1 MSNKNEESIN
11 LDKVFENLFSE
22 NPHEEKAAP
31 EKEKNSFRKD
41 KRSHYDNLLDLFHC
55 TAFNL
60 NDDWNVNEKLEKDG
74 FSLLINIPIPKF
86 NKNEQ
91 TKCSDDFA
99 IYFMAACAQ
108 YTLYTSKRCVSY
120 FSINDSICQER
131 AKKLADII
139 MECLSRIPR
148 NKDFDDTV
156 KYIEGQCSSYK
167 LKWLD
172 HKIKI
177 FKTFIET
184 SKCNYEDFP
193 FVFWLIL
200 KNFKWAFCNEN
211 VHFICDDHKDI
222 TWLAAYHA
230 FIDHRKFLL
239 QEINKLMV
247 EKLAKHVKN
256 DRNERKQ
263 KDKFKNNTQYDW
275 FWHIVSESDVT
286 KILDYDIK
294 QHIRLS
300 KRLINSNHTIREQY
314 INAEHGIYT
323 LAKETLED
331 PSDSIDRSISR
342 KQLVDAYRNILAASE
357 NVLSKYPS
365 IYFLMFWNIDSLEYS
380 EFKDLFVQT
389 KDSKGLGIFKNL
401 SEDLKKTIESIEY
414 EKFSQKT
421 FQGKTAQRHLQSI
434 FFFTLYN
441 LVTNPSKYF
450 YLINEERDQI
460 LEKFKQALIDVTWK
474 KPRVQTDL
482 FNEIAKFNGIP
493 ELRLPLDFTKLTDFA
508 FPATETALSLV
519 YNLSSFIQSKSTKDL
534 IQQVNFVDTLR
545 DKKCRYHKL
554 QKPCNDAKNEDSS
567 SYCDACPKHPKKS
580 RKNFRNFYNDNSA
593 SKKNQLD
600 KEIDDMKNIDCGFI
614 LKDFYQRLPLRNH
627 PGLKR
632 DVLCRCFNETNG
644 FIREATNAK
653 YFSKRYK
660 SMLREI
666 DIHPARN
673 MFTHHSLFSS
683 TEKLLEKQNYND
695 LLTTLYNIKRHL
707 EGECLLR
714 KYTNSLKN
722 QAYSSYPLNDKL
734 EPYFSKEMRELV
746 EFVKK
751 VLQSFKDYPKNALT
765 HDLDCFLKSFDK
777 LQVKIW
783 DSEVYSKP
791 EAEQAKFYFDMFN
804 DNTAMFIDHL
814 NNLIQKKDFE
824 SIREYLDKLQQSFN
838 SLGKAFLDAQNI
850 EFHKKNF
857 RTVDDE
863 ISLWKALYLI
873 KQIELDLKNLDKAL
887 DKVDYPKNNPELRQD
902 IKKAE
907 EDIKNYR
914 FDDIKSKFESIANKI
929 ESAYLFKNLEDRIH
943 FDKHGEIIS
952 MHSNTHPQ
960 WYFTHN
966 QEYLEECLQKSK
978 ETNINEFEEDLKYIY
993 YQFLYSIHLNSDS
1006 PDYEIVFVEFLSN
1019 IGEKIRNNY
1028 PTEVELIETGNII
1041 SKKAQEKLEI
1051 LKERRQLK
1059 SIDLFKKD
1067 DDYSFD
1073 VLKKCNDLL
1082 IRFIDYLT
1090 PMDEIQKKLND
1101 KDLSFEELVEII
1113 ENSKPN
1119 KDMDDELQEE
1129 LRIFL
1134 NTMFCISNVKKDNH
1148 EDISIFDAYGYEIF
1162 LYLIKVTVELAQHD
1176 FKASVN

>member
-1 MSNKNEESIN
+1 MSNNNEESIN
-11 LDKVFENLFSE
+11 SDKVFENLFSE

-60 NDDWNVNEKLEKDG
+60 NDDWNDNEKLEKDG

-99 IYFMAACAQ
+99 IYFMATCAQ

-139 MECLSRIPR
+139 MECLSRIPK

-167 LKWLD
+167 LEWLD

-200 KNFKWAFCNEN
+200 KNFKWAFCNKN

-239 QEINKLMV
+239 QEMNKLMIK
-247 EKLAKHVKN
+247 KLIKHVKE

-275 FWHIVSESDVT
+275 SWNLVDEPDIA
-286 KILDYDIK
+286 KILNYDINTHFTPNYDISNK
-294 QHIRLS
+294 RYQHPIRTLY
-300 KRLINSNHTIREQY
+300 K
-314 INAEHGIYT
+314 NAEYGIYT
-323 LAKETLED
+323 LVKETLGD
-331 PSDSIDRSISR
+331 SSDSYGHDITRT
-342 KQLVDAYRNILAASE
+342 QLVNAFKNILAASE
-357 NVLSKYPS
+357 NVLSKFPS

-380 EFKDLFVQT
+380 EFRDLFVQT

-401 SEDLKKTIESIEY
+401 SKELKKTIESVEY
-414 EKFSQKT
+414 ENFSQKT
-421 FQGKTAQRHLQSI
+421 FQGQTAQRHLQSM
-434 FFFTLYN
+434 FFFSLYN

-450 YLINEERDQI
+450 FSSNQECEQI
-460 LEKFKQALIDVTWK
+460 QEQFKQALADGSWN
-474 KPRVQTDL
+474 KPRTQKEL
-482 FNEIAKFNGIP
+482 FNKIAQFNEIP
-493 ELRLPLDFTKLTDFA
+493 ELRLPLDFTKLTDSA

-534 IQQVNFVDTLR
+534 IQQVNFIDTLR
-545 DKKCRYHKL
+545 DKKCKYHKL
-554 QKPCNDAKNEDSS
+554 QKPTN
-567 SYCDACPKHPKKS
+567 PKKDQS
-580 RKNFRNFYNDNSA
+580 NSNNFYNDNKGN
-593 SKKNQLD
+593 KKRLLD
-600 KEIDDMKNIDCGFI
+600 NEIDDMKNIDCGFI
-614 LKDFYQRLPLRNH
+614 LKNFSQKLPLRNSTV
-627 PGLKR
+627 LNR
-632 DVLCRCFNETNG
+632 NILCRCFNETNG
-644 FIREATNAK
+644 FIREATNAE

-683 TEKLLEKQNYND
+683 TEKLLEKKNYND

-714 KYTNSLKN
+714 KYTNSLIH
-722 QAYSSYPLNDKL
+722 QAYSLFPLNDKL

-746 EFVKK
+746 ELVKK
-751 VLQSFKDYPKNALT
+751 VLQSFKDYQKDYELYIKQKNTLIYE
-765 HDLDCFLKSFDK
+765 LNCFLNSFDK

-783 DSEVYSKP
+783 NSKVYSKP
-791 EAEQAKFYFDMFN
+791 KVKQAKFYFDMFN

-814 NNLIQKKDFE
+814 NNLIQKEDFE

-838 SLGKAFLDAQNI
+838 SLGDAFLDAQNI
-850 EFHKKNF
+850 EFYKKNF
-857 RTVDDE
+857 RTVEDE

-873 KQIELDLKNLDKAL
+873 KQKELDLKNLEQAL
-887 DKVDYPKNNPELRQD
+887 DMVDYPKNNPELRQD

-907 EDIKNYR
+907 EDIKNDR
-914 FDDIKSKFESIANKI
+914 FDDIESKFESIANKI
-929 ESAYLFKNLEDRIH
+929 ESAYLFKDLEDRIH

-960 WYFTHN
+960 WHFTHN

-1006 PDYEIVFVEFLSN
+1006 PDYEIAFVKFLSN

-1028 PTEVELIETGNII
+1028 PTEVKLIETGDII
-1041 SKKAQEKLEI
+1041 SKKAQEKLKI
-1051 LKERRQLK
+1051 LEERRQLK

-1090 PMDEIQKKLND
+1090 PMKEIQEKLND

-1162 LYLIKVTVELAQHD
+1162 LYLIKVTVELAQHN

>member
-1 MSNKNEESIN
+1 MSNNNEESIN
-11 LDKVFENLFSE
+11 LDKVFEDLFSE
-22 NPHEEKAAP
+22 NPHEEKADP

-239 QEINKLMV
+239 QEMNKLMIK
-247 EKLAKHVKN
+247 KLVKHVKE

-275 FWHIVSESDVT
+275 SWNLVDEPDIA
-286 KILDYDIK
+286 KILNYDINTHFTPNYDISNK
-294 QHIRLS
+294 RYQHPIRTLY
-300 KRLINSNHTIREQY
+300 K
-314 INAEHGIYT
+314 NAEYGIYT
-323 LAKETLED
+323 LVKETLGD
-331 PSDSIDRSISR
+331 SSDSYGHDITRT
-342 KQLVDAYRNILAASE
+342 QLVNAFKNILAASE
-357 NVLSKYPS
+357 NVLSKFPS

-380 EFKDLFVQT
+380 EFRDLFVQT

-401 SEDLKKTIESIEY
+401 SKELKKTIESVEY
-414 EKFSQKT
+414 ENFSQKT
-421 FQGKTAQRHLQSI
+421 FQGQTAQRHLQSM
-434 FFFTLYN
+434 FFFSLYN

-450 YLINEERDQI
+450 FSSNQECEQI
-460 LEKFKQALIDVTWK
+460 QEQFKQALADGSWN
-474 KPRVQTDL
+474 KPRTQKEL
-482 FNEIAKFNGIP
+482 FNKIAQFNEIP
-493 ELRLPLDFTKLTDFA
+493 ELRLPLDFTKLTDSA

-534 IQQVNFVDTLR
+534 IQQVNFIDTLR
-545 DKKCRYHKL
+545 DKKCKYHKL
-554 QKPCNDAKNEDSS
+554 QKPTN
-567 SYCDACPKHPKKS
+567 PKKDQS
-580 RKNFRNFYNDNSA
+580 NSNNFYNDNKGN
-593 SKKNQLD
+593 KKRLLD
-600 KEIDDMKNIDCGFI
+600 NEIDDMKNIDCGFI
-614 LKDFYQRLPLRNH
+614 LKNFSQKLPLRNSTV
-627 PGLKR
+627 LNR
-632 DVLCRCFNETNG
+632 NILCRCFNETNG
-644 FIREATNAK
+644 FIREATNAE

-683 TEKLLEKQNYND
+683 TEKLLEKKNYND

-714 KYTNSLKN
+714 KYTNSLIH
-722 QAYSSYPLNDKL
+722 QAYSLYPLNDKL

-746 EFVKK
+746 ELVKK
-751 VLQSFKDYPKNALT
+751 VLQSFKDYQKDYELYIKQKNTLIYE
-765 HDLDCFLKSFDK
+765 LDCFLNSFDK

-783 DSEVYSKP
+783 NSKVYSKP
-791 EAEQAKFYFDMFN
+791 KVKQAKFYFDMFN

-814 NNLIQKKDFE
+814 NNLIQKEDFE

-838 SLGKAFLDAQNI
+838 SLGDAFLDAQNI
-850 EFHKKNF
+850 EFYKKNF
-857 RTVDDE
+857 RTVEDE

-873 KQIELDLKNLDKAL
+873 KQKELDLKNLEQAL
-887 DKVDYPKNNPELRQD
+887 DMVDYPKNNPELRQD

-914 FDDIKSKFESIANKI
+914 FDEIENKFKSIANKI
-929 ESAYLFKNLEDRIH
+929 ESAYLFKGLEDCIH
-943 FDKHGEIIS
+943 FDKYDEPIFNHT
-952 MHSNTHPQ
+952 NTHPQ
-960 WYFTHN
+960 WHFSHN

-1006 PDYEIVFVEFLSN
+1006 PDYEIAFVKFLSN

-1028 PTEVELIETGNII
+1028 PTEVKLIETGDII
-1041 SKKAQEKLEI
+1041 SKKAQEKLKI

-1073 VLKKCNDLL
+1073 VLKKCNNLL

-1090 PMDEIQKKLND
+1090 PMKEIQEKLND

>member
-1 MSNKNEESIN
+1 MSNNNEESIN
-11 LDKVFENLFSE
+11 LDKDFEDLFSE

-41 KRSHYDNLLDLFHC
+41 KHSHYDNLLDLFHC

-91 TKCSDDFA
+91 TKCSNDFA

-148 NKDFDDTV
+148 NKDFDDTIE
-156 KYIEGQCSSYK
+156 YIESRCSSYK
-167 LKWLD
+167 LEWLD

-239 QEINKLMV
+239 QEMNKLMIK
-247 EKLAKHVKN
+247 KLVKHVKE

-275 FWHIVSESDVT
+275 SWNLVSESDVT

-365 IYFLMFWNIDSLEYS
+365 IYFLMFWNINSLEYS
-380 EFKDLFVQT
+380 EFRDLFVQA
-389 KDSKGLGIFKNL
+389 KDSKGLGIFRNL
-401 SEDLKKTIESIEY
+401 SKELKETIESVEY

-421 FQGKTAQRHLQSI
+421 FQGKTAQRHLQSM
-434 FFFTLYN
+434 FFFALYN

-450 YLINEERDQI
+450 FSSNQECEQI
-460 LEKFKQALIDVTWK
+460 QEKFKQALADGSWS
-474 KPRVQTDL
+474 KPKIQKEL
-482 FNEIAKFNGIP
+482 FNEIAHFNEIP
-493 ELRLPLDFTKLTDFA
+493 ELRLPLDFTKLTDSA

-534 IQQVNFVDTLR
+534 IQQVNFIDTLR

-554 QKPCNDAKNEDSS
+554 QKPTNPNPEKDRRNT
-567 SYCDACPKHPKKS
+567 KK
-580 RKNFRNFYNDNSA
+580 FYNDNKGD
-593 SKKNQLD
+593 KKRLLD
-600 KEIDDMKNIDCGFI
+600 NEIDDMKNIDCGFI

-644 FIREATNAK
+644 FIREATNAD

-666 DIHPARN
+666 NIHPARN
-673 MFTHHSLFSS
+673 MFTHHSLFNP
-683 TEKLLEKQNYND
+683 TEKLLEKQNYSD
-695 LLTTLYNIKRHL
+695 LLTALYNIKKHL

-714 KYTNSLKN
+714 KYKSSLTY
-722 QAYSSYPLNDKL
+722 QAYSLYQLNDKL
-734 EPYFSKEMRELV
+734 EPYFSKETSELV
-746 EFVKK
+746 EFVKNI
-751 VLQSFKDYPKNALT
+751 LQSFKDYQKDYELYIKQKNVLIYG
-765 HDLDCFLKSFDK
+765 LDCFLNSFDK

-783 DSEVYSKP
+783 DSKVYNKP
-791 EAEQAKFYFDMFN
+791 KAKQAKFYFDMFN

-814 NNLIQKKDFE
+814 NNLIQKEDFE
-824 SIREYLDKLQQSFN
+824 SIHEYLDKLQQSFN
-838 SLGKAFLDAQNI
+838 SLGEAFLDDKNI
-850 EFHKKNF
+850 EFYKKNF

-863 ISLWKALYLI
+863 IKFWETLYLI
-873 KQIELDLKNLDKAL
+873 KQKELDLKNLEQVL
-887 DKVDYPKNNPELRQD
+887 DMVDYPKDNSELRQD
-902 IKKAE
+902 IKNVE

-914 FDDIKSKFESIANKI
+914 FDEIENKFKSIANKI
-929 ESAYLFKNLEDRIH
+929 ESAYLFKGLEDCIH
-943 FDKHGEIIS
+943 FDKYDEPIFNHT
-952 MHSNTHPQ
+952 NTHPQ
-960 WYFTHN
+960 WHFSHN
-966 QEYLEECLQKSK
+966 QGYLEGCLNKPE
-978 ETNINEFEEDLKYIY
+978 ETDINVFEEDLKYIY
-993 YQFLYSIHLNSDS
+993 YKFLYNIRLNSDS

-1090 PMDEIQKKLND
+1090 PMDEIQEKLND

-1134 NTMFCISNVKKDNH
+1134 NTMFCISNVKRDNH